1 MDDTPTTNERRPV
14 LDAARFVVEAAG
26 FLISLATAAL
36 PYVEKTWFTVLPVS
50 ARIRGG
56 VMPVAILASVAAV
69 FAGVATARQ
78 TTEGLTIGWFSL
90 VVFLVTAIGLYG
102 GLEFAPR
109 AASGLYI
116 VFFASF
122 SLSLTS
128 FLTSRGSRRR

>member
-1 MDDTPTTNERRPV
+1 MDEPSAQDERRPGM
-14 LDAARFVVEAAG
+14 DAARFVLEAAG

-36 PYVEKTWFTVLPVS
+36 PYVEKTWFTVLPVAGRVRS
-50 ARIRGG
+50 S
-56 VMPVAILASVAAV
+56 VMPVAILACVAAV

-78 TTEGLTIGWFSL
+78 TSEGLTTGWFAL
-90 VVFLVTAIGLYG
+90 VVFLATAIGLYA

-122 SLSLTS
+122 SLSITS
-128 FLTSRGSRRR
+128 FLTSRGSRRP